1 MNDDLVNKIAA
12 DYNRGTLIDDLNST
26 VDKTG
31 VKDATLRHGYRAA
44 PERTPLIPMGFSV
57 APEIHD
63 HIVHAAGRLGIT
75 ISQLCRMALTDYLV
89 AAGWLSG
96 RGEPFVP
103 GDWESK
109 ALNPTTPKRD
119 VCTCSC
125 HAEGQCCE
133 ECLDQQARL
142 RRECD

>member
-1 MNDDLVNKIAA
+1 MKIKLRLIAEIAA
-12 DYNRGTLIDDLNST
+12 PNVMIARRKLDVFRESVLPSDNYGISLYEDYSEG
-26 VDKTG
+26 K
-31 VKDATLRHGYRAA
+31 
-44 PERTPLIPMGFSV
+44 P
-57 APEIHD
+57 
-63 HIVHAAGRLGIT
+63 
-75 ISQLCRMALTDYLV
+75 
-89 AAGWLSG
+89 
-96 RGEPFVP
+96 EPFVP

-142 RRECD
+142 RRKCD